1 MDTTPL
7 TPFRI
12 TTDGIGPGSVVEIDG
27 RDVTSHLSAVR
38 FDLTHNEPARLT
50 LLTTPLRGAIEGV
63 AIVDQV
69 VQVLGAR
76 GDSVRQLDPELVR
89 QLVAERG
96 LTFTDDPYAAMLEVV
111 ADLLDQAAGVPGG

>member
-69 VQVLGAR
+69 VQVLYLTGKDMCTKYKETSE
-76 GDSVRQLDPELVR
+76 G
-89 QLVAERG
+89 G
-96 LTFTDDPYAAMLEVV
+96 LAVV
-111 ADLLDQAAGVPGG
+111 WVDC